1 MKFFNERFYLKK
13 NKILRVHVKDKSCNS
28 LQDFRPATLL
38 KRDCHTTT
46 QVLGTA
52 YFIEPLRWL
61 LLNFVLVSKR
71 FFKKES

>member
-38 KRDCHTTT
+38 KETPKQVFFTT
-46 QVLGTA
+46 V
-52 YFIEPLRWL
+52 F
-61 LLNFVLVSKR
+61 
-71 FFKKES
+71 